1 MVSIMLWLTLIVLQ
15 GIDVWSTWYALEHV
29 NGAYEKNP
37 IMRWAFALWGIV
49 PALIGVKVLVM
60 AALWLLNPPVEA
72 LTLVV
77 VMYLWVAFNNLR
89 VIADN

>member
-1 MVSIMLWLTLIVLQ
+1 MMLWLALIVLH

-60 AALWLLNPPVEA
+60 AALWLLNPPTEV
-72 LTLVV
+72 LVLIV
-77 VMYLWVAFNNLR
+77 LMYAWVCFNNWG
-89 VIADN
+89 VIAKR